1 MKLRTRLQRLERTA
15 AACAPAPPSP
25 DSATES
31 AAYLAYLEGAGPRP
45 PDPPCP
51 AGFDP
56 AAWESRMRLGRCID
70 ARLLGELG
78 DAEYLPR
85 MDAGERWNVD
95 GSVEVIRLFMNGY
108 PENQQ
113 LQAITPEV
121 SR

>member
-1 MKLRTRLQRLERTA
+1 MKLRTRLQRLERA
-15 AACAPAPPSP
+15 AAASAAVPPSYDP
-25 DSATES
+25 AIDTAD
-31 AAYLAYLEGAGPRP
+31 YLAYLKGAGPRP

-56 AAWESRMRLGRCID
+56 AAWESRMRLGWCID

-78 DAEYLPR
+78 DGEYLPG

-95 GSVEVIRLFMNGY
+95 GSVEVIRMFMNGY

-113 LQAITPEV
+113 PP
-121 SR
+121 